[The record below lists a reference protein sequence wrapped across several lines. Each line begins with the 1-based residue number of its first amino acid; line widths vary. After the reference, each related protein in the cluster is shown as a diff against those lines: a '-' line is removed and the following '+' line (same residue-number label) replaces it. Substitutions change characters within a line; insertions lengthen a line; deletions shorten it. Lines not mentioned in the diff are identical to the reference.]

1 MYNYLTVCSDIERMV
16 HTYMVNYVSLAGLII
31 AGATAIGGTAVAI
44 AKKRKSAK
52 KEEKVNEAIF
62 VTSDADVFRTT
73 PLDDSAG
80 KPKSQTNQKH
90 NKPSMKKDF
99 VKADDYDPNS
109 VTVEDDLV

>member
-1 MYNYLTVCSDIERMV
+1 MFHIDIERMV
-16 HTYMVNYVSLAGLII
+16 YAYMVNYVSLAGLII

-62 VTSDADVFRTT
+62 VTSDANVFRTT

-80 KPKSQTNQKH
+80 KPESQTNQKC
-90 NKPSMKKDF
+90 NKSSMKNDF

>member
-1 MYNYLTVCSDIERMV
+1 
-16 HTYMVNYVSLAGLII
+16 MVNYVSLAGLII
-31 AGATAIGGTAVAI
+31 AGATAIGGTAAAI

-52 KEEKVNEAIF
+52 KEEEEKVNEAIF
-62 VTSDADVFRTT
+62 VTSDADVFRTA

-80 KPKSQTNQKH
+80 KPKSQTNQKC
-90 NKPSMKKDF
+90 NKPSMKNDF

>member
-1 MYNYLTVCSDIERMV
+1 MFHIDIERMV
-16 HTYMVNYVSLAGLII
+16 QTYMVNYVSLAGLII
-31 AGATAIGGTAVAI
+31 AGATAIGGTAAAAI

-52 KEEKVNEAIF
+52 KEEEEKVNEAIF

-80 KPKSQTNQKH
+80 KPKSQTNQKC
-90 NKPSMKKDF
+90 NKSSMKNDF

>member
-1 MYNYLTVCSDIERMV
+1 MFHIDIERMV
-16 HTYMVNYVSLAGLII
+16 QTYMVNYVSLAGLII

-62 VTSDADVFRTT
+62 VTSDVDVFRTA
-73 PLDDSAG
+73 PLDDSAE

-90 NKPSMKKDF
+90 NKPSMKNDF

>member
-1 MYNYLTVCSDIERMV
+1 MFHIDIEKMV
-16 HTYMVNYVSLAGLII
+16 QTYMVNYVSLAGLII

-90 NKPSMKKDF
+90 NKPSMKNDF

>member
-1 MYNYLTVCSDIERMV
+1 MFHIDIERMV
-16 HTYMVNYVSLAGLII
+16 QTYMVNYVSLAGLII

-52 KEEKVNEAIF
+52 IEEKVNEAIF

-90 NKPSMKKDF
+90 NKPSMKNDF

>member
-1 MYNYLTVCSDIERMV
+1 MFHIDIERMV
-16 HTYMVNYVSLAGLII
+16 QTYMVNYVSLAGLII

-90 NKPSMKKDF
+90 NKLSMKNDF

>member
-1 MYNYLTVCSDIERMV
+1 MFHIDIERMV
-16 HTYMVNYVSLAGLII
+16 QTYMVNYVSLAGLII

-90 NKPSMKKDF
+90 NKPSMKN

>member
-1 MYNYLTVCSDIERMV
+1 
-16 HTYMVNYVSLAGLII
+16 MVNYVSLAGLII

-80 KPKSQTNQKH
+80 KPKSQTNQKQ
-90 NKPSMKKDF
+90 NKPSMKNDF

>member
-1 MYNYLTVCSDIERMV
+1 MFHIDIERMV
-16 HTYMVNYVSLAGLII
+16 QTYMVNYVSLAGLII

-62 VTSDADVFRTT
+62 VTSDADVFRTA
-73 PLDDSAG
+73 PLDDSAE
-80 KPKSQTNQKH
+80 KSKSQTNQKH
-90 NKPSMKKDF
+90 NKPSMKNDF

>member
-1 MYNYLTVCSDIERMV
+1 MFHIDIERMV
-16 HTYMVNYVSLAGLII
+16 QTYMVNYVSLAGLII

-73 PLDDSAG
+73 PLDDSAE

-90 NKPSMKKDF
+90 NKPSMKNDF

>member
-1 MYNYLTVCSDIERMV
+1 MFHIDIGRMV
-16 HTYMVNYVSLAGLII
+16 YTYMVNYVSLAGLII

-52 KEEKVNEAIF
+52 KEKVNEAIF

-90 NKPSMKKDF
+90 NKPSMKNDF

>member
-1 MYNYLTVCSDIERMV
+1 MFHIDIERMV
-16 HTYMVNYVSLAGLII
+16 QTYMVNYVSLAGLII
-31 AGATAIGGTAVAI
+31 AGATAIVGTAVAI

-90 NKPSMKKDF
+90 NKPSMKNDF

>member
-1 MYNYLTVCSDIERMV
+1 MFHIDIERKV
-16 HTYMVNYVSLAGLII
+16 QTYMVNYVSLAGLII

-62 VTSDADVFRTT
+62 VTSDAGVFRTT

-90 NKPSMKKDF
+90 NKPSMKNDF

>member
-1 MYNYLTVCSDIERMV
+1 MFYIDIERMV
-16 HTYMVNYVSLAGLII
+16 QTYMANYVSLAGLII

-90 NKPSMKKDF
+90 NKPSMKNDF